1 MPLYYY
7 EVTLYD
13 DEDRVLFQERM
24 EAADPNSALDI
35 GYDLFLNNEAETCAG
50 YYGPED
56 IALST
61 VHKLD

>member
-24 EAADPNSALDI
+24 EAADPTSALDI
-35 GYDLFLNNEAETCAG
+35 GYDLFLNNEADTCAG
-50 YYGPED
+50 QIGVED